1 MTERDAAFLFLG
13 FLLTMLVIGALLPA
27 VWPSLIRFI
36 DAHVLN
42 PRTNREKHG

>member
-1 MTERDAAFLFLG
+1 MSERDAALLFVG
-13 FLLTMLVIGALLPA
+13 FLLAMIVIGALLPA
-27 VWPSLIRFI
+27 IWPSLIRFI

>member
-13 FLLTMLVIGALLPA
+13 SLLAMIVIGALLPA
-27 VWPSLIRFI
+27 FWPSLIRFI

-42 PRTNREKHG
+42 PRINKEER